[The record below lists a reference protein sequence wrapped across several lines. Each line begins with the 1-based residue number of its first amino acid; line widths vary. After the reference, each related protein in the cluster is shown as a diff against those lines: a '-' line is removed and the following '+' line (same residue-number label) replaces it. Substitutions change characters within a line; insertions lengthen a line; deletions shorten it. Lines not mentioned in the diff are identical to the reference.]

1 MRIEPRHQVPATCP
15 ECGTQGW
22 YDSADPRRPA
32 LIVCGECGARTSDVF
47 CPTCRCRGPFVELIE
62 PPPSEFRCRSCGAVH
77 ELPRGFWK
85 QPSRLQQ
92 DTPMDAAM
100 RRQMT
105 ATNVVLGVA
114 SLVLAILLIYH
125 LLSD

>member
-1 MRIEPRHQVPATCP
+1 
-15 ECGTQGW
+15 
-22 YDSADPRRPA
+22 
-32 LIVCGECGARTSDVF
+32 
-47 CPTCRCRGPFVELIE
+47 
-62 PPPSEFRCRSCGAVH
+62 
-77 ELPRGFWK
+77 
-85 QPSRLQQ
+85 
-92 DTPMDAAM
+92 MDAAM